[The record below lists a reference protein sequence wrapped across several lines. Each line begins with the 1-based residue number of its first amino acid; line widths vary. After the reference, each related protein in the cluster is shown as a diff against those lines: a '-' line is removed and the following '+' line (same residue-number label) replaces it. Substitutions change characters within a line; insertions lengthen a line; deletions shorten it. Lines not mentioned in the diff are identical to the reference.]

1 MSKVSKM
8 TINFELLSV
17 SKMSNL
23 RIHISP
29 GMEKLKM
36 LNLNSRLNLIQRVL
50 LGTPSEKELTS
61 LPNIHVTLTNLF
73 ISIVL
78 ETAVIKFGQ

>member
-1 MSKVSKM
+1 M

-29 GMEKLKM
+29 GMKKLKM
-36 LNLNSRLNLIQRVL
+36 LNLNSRVNLIQRVL
-50 LGTPSEKELTS
+50 LGMLSEKELTS

-73 ISIVL
+73 ISSL
-78 ETAVIKFGQ
+78 GTTVIKFGQ